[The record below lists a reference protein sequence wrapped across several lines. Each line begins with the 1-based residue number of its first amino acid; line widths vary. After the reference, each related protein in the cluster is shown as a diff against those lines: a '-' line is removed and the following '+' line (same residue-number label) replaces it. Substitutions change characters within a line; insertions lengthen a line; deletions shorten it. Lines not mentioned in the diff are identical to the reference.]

1 MAILESAGADVPNR
15 RMHTDPFTG
24 GQFPVSATS
33 RSPRSFPTAIRAD
46 IGESEAYKQALRR
59 GEIGLQRPMGANVAG
74 ADFITAIVRPDSSV
88 EIVVTD
94 VKTSE
99 RGKFPTPKAHLPG
112 TWQAEV
118 QHAIG
123 PTRLNLHDPVLEGQ
137 VRAAFQQGRIR
148 LRQLRANYSPS
159 GQGVITG
166 W

>member
-1 MAILESAGADVPNR
+1 MAILESAGADIPSR

-24 GQFPVSATS
+24 RQFPVSAIS
-33 RSPRSFPTAIRAD
+33 RSPRSFSTAIRAD

-74 ADFITAIVRPDSSV
+74 ADFITAVVRPDGSI

-99 RGKFPTPKAHLPG
+99 QGKFPTPKAHLPG
-112 TWQAEV
+112 TWQTEV

-123 PTRLNLHDPVLEGQ
+123 PTRLNLHDQVLEGQ
-137 VRAAFQQGRIR
+137 IRAAFQQGRIR